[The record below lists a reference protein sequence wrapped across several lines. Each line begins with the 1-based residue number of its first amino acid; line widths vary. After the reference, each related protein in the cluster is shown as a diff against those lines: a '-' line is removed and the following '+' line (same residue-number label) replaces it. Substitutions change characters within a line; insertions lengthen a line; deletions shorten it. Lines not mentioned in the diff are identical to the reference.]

1 MKRNRAHERKK
12 NSSPTSRTKIDG
24 DLNAR
29 FNLITQTKH
38 KIPSFMVVEF
48 RFQEK
53 MNRSNFLNKN
63 CSAEKWKEKIQNDS
77 E

>member
-29 FNLITQTKH
+29 FNLIT
-38 KIPSFMVVEF
+38 
-48 RFQEK
+48 
-53 MNRSNFLNKN
+53 
-63 CSAEKWKEKIQNDS
+63 
-77 E
+77 